1 VRIQRHKRL
10 RKIIKAGGGGTFRG
24 VTGVPAWNEETE
36 SHVFNAHPAYYLV
49 YFDSPQT
56 GSTMTMY
63 VRGLTPEKVRQHLV
77 ESNAKFL

>member
-1 VRIQRHKRL
+1 MRIQTHKRL
-10 RKIIKAGGGGTFRG
+10 RKIVRAGGGGTFRG
-24 VTGVPAWNEETE
+24 VTGVPA
-36 SHVFNAHPAYYLV
+36 FKGKPAYFLV
-49 YFDSPQT
+49 FFDSPAT